1 VKGLQELFKKASD
14 KEDARVSGASY
25 ETRSNFLRVMNQT
38 GYNMYA
44 GTVAH
49 EEIKQRRARN
59 KRARAARRI
68 NRVRGA

>member
-1 VKGLQELFKKASD
+1 MKGLAELFKKASD
-14 KEDARVSGASY
+14 EEDERVSGASY

-38 GYNMYA
+38 GYQMYA

-49 EEIKQRRARN
+49 EEIRHRRAKN
-59 KRARAARRI
+59 KAARAARRV